1 MGTFTSWKNPE
12 VRSSLRPLWA
22 GAEVFLLWFFIL
34 FSMYIFSQ
42 YVTRGCSEDLVFSA
56 EETQNLPKLESTT
69 SKTGP
74 FHLLPGGEPKEHR
87 AKGPGTHLFLVL
99 AHGGRSAASRTP
111 SSSADSAC
119 SRGLYV
125 GVVRALFL
133 SLGISGHPCPPGPPT
148 DSSFSSLKVP
158 MGQIQKRGFCDL
170 IFSIAEGSVVQK
182 SSRLS
187 QPIQLKET
195 PCFTRAHAHTHT
207 VPVETQKKLKG
218 AT

>member
-1 MGTFTSWKNPE
+1 MGTFISWKNPE
-12 VRSSLRPLWA
+12 VGSSPRPLWA
-22 GAEVFLLWFFIL
+22 GAEVFLLWFLFL

-56 EETQNLPKLESTT
+56 EETRNLPNLESMT

-74 FHLLPGGEPKEHR
+74 FHLLPGGEPKEHQ
-87 AKGPGTHLFLVL
+87 AKGTHLFLVL
-99 AHGGRSAASRTP
+99 AHRGRSAASRTP

-119 SRGLYV
+119 SRGLYM
-125 GVVRALFL
+125 GVIRALSL
-133 SLGISGHPCPPGPPT
+133 SLGISGYPCPPGPPT
-148 DSSFSSLKVP
+148 DSGFSSLRVP

-187 QPIQLKET
+187 
-195 PCFTRAHAHTHT
+195 
-207 VPVETQKKLKG
+207 
-218 AT
+218 